1 MKLYYSPGACSLHPH
16 ITLRE
21 AGVPFELV
29 RVDLRSHKVSDGSDY
44 YAVNAKGYVPA
55 LRLDDGS
62 LLTEGAVIDQYVAD
76 LKPEKNLIPAA
87 GTMARYRVQ
96 EWLNFIASEIHKS
109 FGPLFG
115 SDEAAKEGP
124 RKRLNGRFELV
135 DKTLASQ
142 PYLAGDRLHRG
153 RCVSLQHAA
162 LDHAYGHQPGQ
173 VAGHQGVRHPRR
185 VTPRCSGGARRREEL
200 GRVNHTAQPPEGR
213 LVLRLRKGA

>member
-21 AGVPFELV
+21 AGVPFELE
-29 RVDLRSHKVSDGSDY
+29 RVDLRAHKVARDGSDY
-44 YAVNAKGYVPA
+44 YAVNPKGYVPA

-96 EWLNFIASEIHKS
+96 EWLNFIAAEVHKS

-115 SDEAAKEGP
+115 NDDALKEAA
-124 RKRLNGRFELV
+124 RKRLAGKFELV
-135 DKTLASQ
+135 EKTLASQ
-142 PYLAGDRLHRG
+142 PYLTGDHFTVADAYLFNMLRWTTFTAI
-153 RCVSLQHAA
+153 SLDKWPGIKAFVTRVEARPAVQEALAA
-162 LDHAYGHQPGQ
+162 EK
-173 VAGHQGVRHPRR
+173 
-185 VTPRCSGGARRREEL
+185 S
-200 GRVNHTAQPPEGR
+200 
-213 LVLRLRKGA
+213 